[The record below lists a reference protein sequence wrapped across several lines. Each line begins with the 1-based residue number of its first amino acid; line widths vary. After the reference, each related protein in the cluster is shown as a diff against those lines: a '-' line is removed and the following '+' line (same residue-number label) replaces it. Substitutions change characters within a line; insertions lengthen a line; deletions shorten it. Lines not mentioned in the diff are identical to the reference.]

1 MIAQKIQALFDF
13 IDFLDV
19 NKKEYIDKYIPLC
32 NELSELDKQRS
43 KLKPNENYKDKQS
56 YECIQKEIKEKFEP
70 ITENIY
76 KPITNK
82 LRELGIWS
90 GDDVYT
96 SIWNNNVSE
105 IEDFKRNFTQ
115 EDLEQV
121 FHYKQKYLLFRTET
135 NNDFLCLS
143 FVFSN
148 LDEIYKV
155 LFDFF
160 KDTQENEFDSFET
173 KTIEVGDFGEIAK
186 NLKDNIGK
194 NVKYSIPTET
204 IFGKKQAT
212 PTTERLETKNH
223 FNVFNMGD
231 KIEVGNISNNKG
243 QITLGK
249 DNKTEVNSNDEIAK
263 KSFRW
268 QKRETIIATVIG
280 IIGLVIA
287 YLSMKN

>member
-1 MIAQKIQALFDF
+1 MIPQKIQALFEF
-13 IDFLDV
+13 IDFLDK
-19 NKKEYIDKYIPLC
+19 NKKEFIEKYIPLC
-32 NELSELDKQRS
+32 NELKELDKQRS
-43 KLKPNENYKDKQS
+43 ALKPNENYKDKQS
-56 YECIQKEIKEKFEP
+56 YECVQNKIKEKFEP

-82 LRELGIWS
+82 LKELGIWS
-90 GDDVYT
+90 GDDVYS

-105 IEDFKRNFTQ
+105 ILDFKRNFSE
-115 EDLEQV
+115 EDTIQV
-121 FHYKQKYLLFRTET
+121 FQYKQKYLLFRTET
-135 NNDFLCLS
+135 NNDFLCLT

-173 KTIEVGDFGEIAK
+173 KTIEVGNFDEIAK
-186 NLKDNIGK
+186 HLKDNNGK
-194 NVKYSIPTET
+194 NLKYSIPTET
-204 IFGKKQAT
+204 IFGKKQTT
-212 PTTERLETKNH
+212 PTTKLETKNE

-249 DNKTEVNSNDEIAK
+249 DNKIEVNSNDEIAK

-268 QKRETIIATVIG
+268 QKRDTIISIIIG
-280 IIGLVIA
+280 IVGLIIA
-287 YLSMKN
+287 YFSMR